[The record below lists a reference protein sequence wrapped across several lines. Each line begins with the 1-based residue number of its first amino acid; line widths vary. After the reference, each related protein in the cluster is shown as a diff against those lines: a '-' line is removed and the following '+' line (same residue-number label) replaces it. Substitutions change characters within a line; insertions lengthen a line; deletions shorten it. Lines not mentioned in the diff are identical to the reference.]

1 MNLNFEFQKAFGIVY
16 TEKILEQCGGRGT
29 DPHAI
34 ENSYKYVFP
43 KQQRETFSYG
53 IKL

>member
-34 ENSYKYVFP
+34 ENSYKYIYIYIYIYNINIS
-43 KQQRETFSYG
+43 T
-53 IKL
+53 

>member
-1 MNLNFEFQKAFGIVY
+1 MNLNFEFQKASGIVY

-34 ENSYKYVFP
+34 ENSYKYIYIYNINIS
-43 KQQRETFSYG
+43 T
-53 IKL
+53 

>member
-1 MNLNFEFQKAFGIVY
+1 MNLNFEFQKSSGIVY

-34 ENSYKYVFP
+34 ENSYKYIYIILIY
-43 KQQRETFSYG
+43 QHNM
-53 IKL
+53 